1 MLGVDGHLGLALTAD
16 GKAELALVHW
26 EPDEDRKRRDISIEA
41 ARSVIGR
48 LALSSHYGGDR
59 FVIIESADLLNASS
73 ANALLKTIEEP
84 PAGMHLLLV
93 TERPQALLPTLRS
106 RCQKVRFARPA
117 EAEAQAWMEAQGVRD
132 ADALRL
138 ALGAPL
144 RALTLRDNDGIAIR
158 RQWAEIWAAVAAGR
172 KDPLTAAAAISKD
185 LLAEHLQ
192 WVQQWLGEQL
202 RELLLQAAPQ
212 RRCEALAHMQQDVVD
227 AQRRAAGNAQ
237 AQLLM
242 ESLFV
247 RWLRLS
253 RAAAQTPAAAR

>member
-1 MLGVDGHLGLALTAD
+1 MTQLAVTPPPATDLLTA
-16 GKAELALVHW
+16 W
-26 EPDEDRKRRDISIEA
+26 EVGRRASTVQ
-41 ARSVIGR
+41 RSV
-48 LALSSHYGGDR
+48 
-59 FVIIESADLLNASS
+59 
-73 ANALLKTIEEP
+73 
-84 PAGMHLLLV
+84 LLLG
-93 TERPQALLPTLRS
+93 ALLPQLD
-106 RCQKVRFARPA
+106 
-117 EAEAQAWMEAQGVRD
+117 G
-132 ADALRL
+132 DALLGLTLGDRDERL
-138 ALGAPL
+138 LTVHRQLFGPALECVVRCPACAADLELELAVDALLAGGGGDDDAPEARTVEAGAWRVAV

-227 AQRRAAGNAQ
+227 AQRHAAGNAQ

-253 RAAAQTPAAAR
+253 RAAAQTSAATR